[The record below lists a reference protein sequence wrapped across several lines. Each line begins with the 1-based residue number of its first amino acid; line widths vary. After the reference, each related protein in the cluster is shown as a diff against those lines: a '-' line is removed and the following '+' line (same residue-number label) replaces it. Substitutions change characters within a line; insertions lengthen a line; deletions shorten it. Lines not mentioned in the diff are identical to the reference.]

1 MHQVTEKYHCCDS
14 GPTTSWLPPGRV
26 VSRAILGKKGES
38 VEPERIVETTA
49 DGQKRVGPVN
59 AALTPRWVG
68 PATFAR
74 LPRTDQ
80 VDHTDIAVVGIPF
93 DSGVSYRSGARFGP
107 NHVRESS
114 RLLRPYNP
122 AQNHSPGIC

>member
-1 MHQVTEKYHCCDS
+1 M
-14 GPTTSWLPPGRV
+14 
-26 VSRAILGKKGES
+26 
-38 VEPERIVETTA
+38 EPERIVETNSA
-49 DGQKRVGPVN
+49 GEQRVGPVN
-59 AALTPRWVG
+59 AALTPRWAG

-80 VDHTDIAVVGIPF
+80 VEHTDVAVVGVPF

-122 AQNHSPGIC
+122 AQNLSLIHI